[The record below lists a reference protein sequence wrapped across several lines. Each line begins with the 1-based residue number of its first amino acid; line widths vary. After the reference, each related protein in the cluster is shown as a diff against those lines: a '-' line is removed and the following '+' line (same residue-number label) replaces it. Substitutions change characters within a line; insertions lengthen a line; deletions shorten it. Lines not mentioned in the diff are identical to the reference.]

1 MRSDSGE
8 ASSRSAAFEKLGDGE
23 EESVVVFRR
32 LEERWKKS
40 VRVLEGLD
48 IFCCI
53 NVVVIGESDSSSGL

>member
-1 MRSDSGE
+1 M
-8 ASSRSAAFEKLGDGE
+8 SSRSAAFEKLGGGE

-40 VRVLEGLD
+40 VRVLEGLLD

-53 NVVVIGESDSSSGL
+53 NVVVVGESDSSSGL